1 MSRCCH
7 IFDLMHDVETAMLHY
22 LHLEIST
29 EYVCCSKNFNMQ
41 FSGRLIVQ
49 TYIDKFVFF
58 LPTCVCNKD
67 QIIYKSFTSKYITR
81 PIQTN

>member
-22 LHLEIST
+22 QYLEIST
-29 EYVCCSKNFNMQ
+29 EYVWCSENFKMQ

-49 TYIDKFVFF
+49 TYIDTFVFF
-58 LPTCVCNKD
+58 LPM
-67 QIIYKSFTSKYITR
+67 
-81 PIQTN
+81 